1 MLQLLLRTKW
11 IRWKSALRTTGP
23 LFRTYEPSDY
33 RTFITESC
41 KSRNRTYEPSDCRTF
56 GMKNSLFRTH
66 EPSDY
71 RTFALESSHRK
82 SPQGTAIQRIRYWQC
97 DNQRVWQPTPV
108 SPTGRGTTW
117 NCRVHG
123 LSVYPVWV
131 CDKVRLGQDTT
142 WNRREHRLSVS
153 PNWVCTM
160 LGGYKRWTFS
170 DGFGDKP
177 SHSIRCVYRADLILC
192 R

>member
-1 MLQLLLRTKW
+1 MTWVTITTRNPSTSTEYAAQQCAYDIDRRERGCLQLKHKTRAES
-11 IRWKSALRTTGP
+11 R
-23 LFRTYEPSDY
+23 FPSHHIAY
-33 RTFITESC
+33 LCVHSFANWPNR
-41 KSRNRTYEPSDCRTF
+41 SRCHGLSVY
-56 GMKNSLFRTH
+56 
-66 EPSDY
+66 
-71 RTFALESSHRK
+71 
-82 SPQGTAIQRIRYWQC
+82 
-97 DNQRVWQPTPV
+97 PV
-108 SPTGRGTTW
+108 CVCNTVRLGQDTTW
-117 NCRVHG
+117 NRRVHG

-131 CDKVRLGQDTT
+131 CDKIRLGQDTT

-192 R
+192 RYMTDHLRKYVLQY